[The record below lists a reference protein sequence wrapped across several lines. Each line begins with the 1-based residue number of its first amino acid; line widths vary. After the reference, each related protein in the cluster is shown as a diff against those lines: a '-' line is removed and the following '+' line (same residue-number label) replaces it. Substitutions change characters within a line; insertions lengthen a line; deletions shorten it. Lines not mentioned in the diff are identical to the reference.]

1 MDVELKKKIE
11 ETLEKIDTNQ
21 FSDRVYV
28 GKNITKK
35 DLINLLKEILNA
47 EM

>member
-1 MDVELKKKIE
+1 MNVELKKKIE
-11 ETLEKIDTNQ
+11 ETLEKIDINK